1 MPTIMSHM
9 KATANAHM
17 KRDMEEGRK
26 WICTCESCHEV
37 RSLLGV
43 DKLLDVRPL
52 VRELEQIEEQ
62 LRDLPDGPEMSDL
75 LEQYLALH
83 DKLADVMAK

>member
-1 MPTIMSHM
+1 MPTAMSQI
-9 KATANAHM
+9 KRTANAHM
-17 KRDMEEGRK
+17 KRDMEAGRK
-26 WICTCESCHEV
+26 WVCQCEDCREL
-37 RSLLGV
+37 RSLIGV

-52 VRELEQIEEQ
+52 VRELDEIEEQ
-62 LRDLPDGPEMSDL
+62 MRDLPDGPEMDEL